1 MWALQSQTV
10 PLLEGDGVGL
20 RSLWC
25 RGLSFISPAATLG
38 PLTSSFYLGL
48 LGISRPP
55 THSQRPLHAPLLLL
69 PVVSVCAPTSGCSA
83 E

>member
-10 PLLEGDGVGL
+10 PLLEGNGVGL

-38 PLTSSFYLGL
+38 PS
-48 LGISRPP
+48 
-55 THSQRPLHAPLLLL
+55 LL
-69 PVVSVCAPTSGCSA
+69 PFTSVFRHQPTSNT
-83 E
+83 